1 MIEFICYFL
10 PGLFATAVAGAF
22 VKRKYSLQS
31 FLMTYAS
38 YTVCINLGAFFYF
51 MWMYGYTDTVFTKY
65 MFTVAFSIE
74 YLMVALIEATI
85 FALVFECIRNN
96 FRVSLEVR
104 KEIKQKLPVD
114 ETAKGE
120 TEDEKNG

>member
-22 VKRKYSLQS
+22 VKKKYSLQS

-38 YTVCINLGAFFYF
+38 YTICINLGAFFYF
-51 MWMYGYTDTVFTKY
+51 MWTYGYVDVVFTKY

-74 YLMVALIEATI
+74 YLIVALIEATI
-85 FALVFECIRNN
+85 FAVLFEVVRNN
-96 FRVSLEVR
+96 FRIALEVK
-104 KEIKQKLPVD
+104 KETKQKLPVD

-120 TEDEKNG
+120 TDDEKNR